1 MNQQGVVLISVTYLQ
16 GGDMEKRFDLNLLAI
31 FLAVYQQRSITLAA
45 ETLGLTQPA
54 VSGAIKRLQETLG
67 IELFVRE
74 GRGISPTTA
83 AIQFSRQLSPAYN
96 MVTDALTNVAGFDK
110 QTPRSFLVYVNESM
124 MNMLQPLIENDSDMG
139 NCEIEFQLTPN
150 NEEQLLQQLSLQKA
164 DLAIDIGQL
173 PSLSYSASL
182 FHQEGIKL
190 ICRKGHPRINGTI
203 DQLQFYQEKHVTIK
217 VRRSGLYALNYFAE
231 EVVSE
236 RKVSCECQS
245 LFSMMALVSES
256 DCIGITSSGM
266 ADKYA
271 DKFDL
276 QSIELPFKNKP
287 IVHNMMWHKRNE
299 YHPAHI
305 WLREKLNTLMQN
317 QVKP

>member
-1 MNQQGVVLISVTYLQ
+1 
-16 GGDMEKRFDLNLLAI
+16 MEKRFDLNLLAI

-45 ETLGLTQPA
+45 EALGLTQPA

-74 GRGISPTTA
+74 GRGISPTNA

-96 MVTDALTNVAGFDK
+96 LVTDALTNVTGFDK
-110 QTPRSFLVYVNESM
+110 ETPRSFLVYVNESM
-124 MNMLQPLIENDSDMG
+124 MNLLQPLIENDSDMG

-150 NEEQLLQQLSLQKA
+150 NEEQLLHQLSLQKA

-173 PSLSYSASL
+173 PSLSYCKSL
-182 FHQEGIKL
+182 FHEEGIKL
-190 ICRKGHPRINGTI
+190 IYRQGHPRINESI
-203 DQLQFYQEKHVTIK
+203 SKVQFYQEKHVTIK

-231 EVVSE
+231 EVISE

-256 DCIGITSSGM
+256 DCIGITSSDM

-271 DKFDL
+271 DKFGL
-276 QSIELPFKNKP
+276 QYIDLPFKSQP

-305 WLREKLNTLMQN
+305 WLREKLNNLMRN
-317 QVKP
+317 QVNP

>member
-1 MNQQGVVLISVTYLQ
+1 
-16 GGDMEKRFDLNLLAI
+16 MEKRFDLNLLAI

-74 GRGISPTTA
+74 GRGISPTNA
-83 AIQFSRQLSPAYN
+83 AIQFSRQLTPAYN
-96 MVTDALTNVAGFDK
+96 LVTDALTNVTGFDK

-124 MNMLQPLIENDSDMG
+124 MNMLQPLVENDSDMG

-150 NEEQLLQQLSLQKA
+150 NEEQLLHQLSLQKA

-173 PSLSYSASL
+173 PSLSYCKSL
-182 FHQEGIKL
+182 FHQEGIKM
-190 ICRKGHPRINGTI
+190 IYRKGHPRIDDAFDKT
-203 DQLQFYQEKHVTIK
+203 QFYQERHITMK
-217 VRRSGLYALNYFAE
+217 VRRSGLYALSYFAE
-231 EVVSE
+231 EVISE

-256 DCIGITSSGM
+256 DCIGITTTDM

-271 DKFDL
+271 AKFDL
-276 QSIELPFKNKP
+276 QCIELPFKSKL
-287 IVHNMMWHKRNE
+287 VEHNMMWHKRNE

-305 WLREKLNTLMQN
+305 WLREKLNKLMQT
-317 QVKP
+317 QVNPL